1 MTWCAPTCLYPL
13 WLALMGAV
21 WPAQASAAADA
32 LGEVPTQ
39 EPSRPS
45 PKPGMKKASKPGKK
59 GVDVKRKSMTA
70 QMLSADMAAAIAD
83 DMLSSDSI
91 QEEGDESS
99 AAEVRAPRS
108 PPNFRFPHPVA
119 SLAQGGGGVE
129 VETDV

>member
-13 WLALMGAV
+13 WLALMGVV
-21 WPAQASAAADA
+21 WPAQASAAVDA

-59 GVDVKRKSMTA
+59 GGDVKRKSMTA
-70 QMLSADMAAAIAD
+70 QMLSADMQAALAD
-83 DMLSSDSI
+83 DLLSADSI

-99 AAEVRAPRS
+99 AAEVRPLSCNTSAAIFS
-108 PPNFRFPHPVA
+108 FPHRSHLLLLLRGA
-119 SLAQGGGGVE
+119 AA
-129 VETDV
+129 